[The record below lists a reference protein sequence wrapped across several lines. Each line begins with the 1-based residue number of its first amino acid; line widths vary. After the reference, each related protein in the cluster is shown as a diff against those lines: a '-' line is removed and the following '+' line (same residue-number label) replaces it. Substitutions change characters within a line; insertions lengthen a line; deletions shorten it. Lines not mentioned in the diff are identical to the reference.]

1 MSLRSLRPGL
11 RVGLFLVCAALASC
25 GTPPE
30 YTPDHTPEELEAAKA
45 ELRDHIRLRTFEAG
59 LPFGEEWVARAPR
72 DAELRALYA
81 EQLGGWRL
89 FKEIREQA
97 DAILNDDPENPWGR
111 YTRALEFFAQGDWEL
126 AAEPSLQA
134 WEALPRP
141 EFAAAYLQATMG
153 RGVEEVRAFLV
164 SLDSATRVAPEVLR
178 RQAELESWAQYEL
191 DDPAWADSSLATY
204 AELRERWPDHVDGYL
219 GAAEDLFRANRAEE
233 ALPLIERAV
242 ALAPG
247 SLDVRQWHWWILF
260 ESGVLPAEGRRP
272 AVEASIAAFQDAGPE
287 SIRGL
292 SATASM
298 YRDME
303 DMERAEKLE
312 ALVVE
317 RAPLSRHASL
327 IYAREYNAARSE
339 LNRLFQAEGRDSPE
353 YMAQLEVVR
362 AAVNRFLE
370 RPLYSDRPKASA
382 YMSLY
387 FALRDMDPV
396 PPEELAEAVRGL
408 VAYNDLNPHITFGSA
423 LIDMVEST
431 PYALEAAEIAR
442 NHGLKNAV
450 DRARESR
457 NSFDTEGEWEQF
469 LRYYLSIVHDAMGWA
484 YFKAGRVEDGLH
496 ALERSLVLTE
506 SNRETRY
513 HLGQVYEHFADR
525 ADGNGDAEAA
535 IEWLDRAEDSY
546 IAGLGSTRVGENP
559 SQSAIEALYERRNG
573 SREGIDEYLATLT
586 ERDQIRRRERIL
598 ESRVEAAGTY
608 EPFRLARLDG
618 SMVDS
623 ADLDGKVAV
632 VHFWGTW
639 CGPCIVEMPEYQK
652 FDLRYR
658 NDPDVRVVSISNDTS
673 RDLVE
678 EYLQRN
684 DFDFQ
689 VLMDDGYVQRA
700 GIGAWPTTWF
710 VDRDGYIQFVKI
722 GNTSKL
728 DEEFSWRVEALRGA
742 RLDLP

>member
-1 MSLRSLRPGL
+1 MSFPYLRFALRIGLLSLC
-11 RVGLFLVCAALASC
+11 VALSGCDASAD
-25 GTPPE
+25 
-30 YTPDHTPEELEAAKA
+30 YTAEELEAAKA

-59 LPFGEEWVARAPR
+59 LPFGRAWIARAAG

-81 EQLGGWRL
+81 EQLAGWRL

-97 DAILNDDPENPWGR
+97 DAILIDDPENPWGL
-111 YTRALEFFAQGDWEL
+111 YTRALEFLAQGDWEL
-126 AAEPSLQA
+126 AAAPSLRA

-153 RGVEEVRAFLV
+153 RGVEDVRAFLT
-164 SLDSATRVAPEVLR
+164 SLDSASRATPEVLR
-178 RQAELESWAQYEL
+178 RQADLESWAQYEL

-233 ALPLIERAV
+233 ALPLAEQAV

-247 SLDVRQWHWWILF
+247 SVDVRQWHWWILF
-260 ESGVLPAEGRRP
+260 ESGVLPAEERSA
-272 AVEASIAAFQDAGPE
+272 AVEASIAAFRDEGPE

-292 SATASM
+292 SAVASM

-303 DMERAEKLE
+303 DIERAEELE

-317 RAPLSRHASL
+317 RAPRSRHASL
-327 IYAREYNAARSE
+327 IYAREYGAESSE
-339 LNRLFQAEGRDSPE
+339 LNRLYQENGRDSPE
-353 YMAQLEVVR
+353 YMAQLAVVR
-362 AAVNRFLE
+362 DAVHRFLE
-370 RPLYSDRPKASA
+370 RPLYSDQPKASA
-382 YMSLY
+382 YMRLY

-396 PPEELAEAVRGL
+396 PSEELAEAVRGL
-408 VAYNDLNPHITFGSA
+408 VAYEDLNPHITYGSA
-423 LIDMVEST
+423 LIDLVEST

-442 NHGLKNAV
+442 NHGLQNAV
-450 DRARESR
+450 DRAEMSR
-457 NSFDTEGEWEQF
+457 NSFDTEGEWEQS
-469 LRYYLSIVHDAMGWA
+469 LRYYLSIVYDAMGWA
-484 YFKAGRVEDGLH
+484 YFKGGRVEDGLH
-496 ALERSLVLTE
+496 SLERALVLTE

-513 HLGQVYEHFADR
+513 HLGQVYEHFADES
-525 ADGNGDAEAA
+525 GDAEEAV
-535 IEWLDRAEDSY
+535 EWLDRAEDSY

-573 SREGIDEYLATLT
+573 SRDGLDEYLATLT

-623 ADLDGKVAV
+623 ADLDGKIAV

-652 FDLRYR
+652 FDERYR
-658 NDPDVRVVSISNDTS
+658 HDPEVSVVSISNDAS

-678 EYLQRN
+678 EYLERN

-710 VDRDGYIQFVKI
+710 VDHDGYVQFVKR

-728 DEEFSWRVEALRGA
+728 DEEFAWRVEALRDETT
-742 RLDLP
+742 RP

>member
-1 MSLRSLRPGL
+1 MSPRSRRSGP
-11 RVGLFLVCAALASC
+11 RVGFLLPGILLVVGAC
-25 GTPPE
+25 GAGSAPAD
-30 YTPDHTPEELEAAKA
+30 YTPEELEAAKA
-45 ELRDHIRLRTFEAG
+45 TLRDHVRLRTFEAG
-59 LPFGEEWVARAPR
+59 LPFGEAWVARAPD

-81 EQLGGWRL
+81 EQLAGWRL

-97 DAILNDDPENPWGR
+97 DAILVDDPENPWGL
-111 YTRALEFFAQGDWEL
+111 YVRALEFFAQGDWEL

-134 WEALPRP
+134 WETLPRP
-141 EFAAAYLQATMG
+141 EFAAAHLQATMG
-153 RGVEEVRAFLV
+153 RAFEEVRSFLT
-164 SLDSATRVAPEVLR
+164 SLDSATRAAPQVLR
-178 RQAELESWAQYEL
+178 RQADLESWAQYAL
-191 DDPAWADSSLATY
+191 DDPTWADSSLATY
-204 AELRERWPDHVDGYL
+204 SDLRERWPDHVDGYL

-233 ALPLIERAV
+233 ALPLIEQAV

-247 SLDVRQWHWWILF
+247 AVDVRQWHWWILF
-260 ESGVLPAEGRRP
+260 ESGVLAVEERRP
-272 AVEASIAAFQDAGPE
+272 AVEASIAAFREAGPE

-292 SATASM
+292 SSTASM

-303 DMERAEKLE
+303 SIERAEELE
-312 ALVVE
+312 TRVIE

-327 IYAREYNAARSE
+327 IYAREYNAASTE
-339 LNRLFQAEGRDSPE
+339 LNRLYQTDRDSPE

-362 AAVNRFLE
+362 DAVYRFLE

-382 YMSLY
+382 YMRLY

-396 PPEELAEAVRGL
+396 PSEELAEAVRGL
-408 VAYNDLNPHITFGSA
+408 VAHNDLNPHITYGSA

-442 NHGLKNAV
+442 NRGLQNAV
-450 DRARESR
+450 DRAEMSR
-457 NSFDTEGEWEQF
+457 NSFDTEGEWEQS

-484 YFKAGRVEDGLH
+484 YFKGGRVEDGRH
-496 ALERSLVLTE
+496 SLERALVLTE

-513 HLGQVYEHFADR
+513 HLGQVYEHYAD
-525 ADGNGDAEAA
+525 DAEARGDEA
-535 IEWLDRAEDSY
+535 GAVEWLDRAEDSY
-546 IAGLGSTRVGENP
+546 IAGLGSTRVGDNP
-559 SQSAIEALYERRNG
+559 SQAAIEALYERRTG
-573 SREGIDEYLATLT
+573 SRDGIDEYLATLS
-586 ERDQIRRRERIL
+586 ERDQLRRRERIL

-623 ADLDGKVAV
+623 ADLDGRIAV

-652 FDLRYR
+652 FDARYR
-658 NDPDVRVVSISNDTS
+658 DDPEVNVVSISNDTS

-678 EYLQRN
+678 EYLERN

-728 DEEFSWRVEALRGA
+728 DEEFSWRVEALRRGSE
-742 RLDLP
+742 DG

>member
-1 MSLRSLRPGL
+1 MSLRSSRPGS
-11 RVGLFLVCAALASC
+11 RVGLLLVCAALASC
-25 GTPPE
+25 GAPPD
-30 YTPDHTPEELEAAKA
+30 YTPVELEAAKA
-45 ELRDHIRLRTFEAG
+45 ELRDHVRLRTFEAG
-59 LPFGEEWVARAPR
+59 LPFGEAWVARAPD

-81 EQLGGWRL
+81 RQLAGWNLDR
-89 FKEIREQA
+89 EIRGQA
-97 DAILNDDPENPWGR
+97 DTILAEDPENPWGL
-111 YTRALEFFAQGDWEL
+111 YTRALQSLAGTDWQL
-126 AAEPSLQA
+126 AAGPSLRA
-134 WEALPRP
+134 WETLPHP
-141 EFAAAYLQATMG
+141 EFAAAYMQASLVDGIEGG
-153 RGVEEVRAFLV
+153 RSFLA
-164 SLDSATRVAPEVLR
+164 SLDSDTREASEVLYQ
-178 RQAELESWAQYEL
+178 QARLEWWAQYEL
-191 DDPAWADSSLATY
+191 DDPTWADSSLATY
-204 AELRERWPDHVDGYL
+204 ATLRERWPDHVAGYL
-219 GAAEDLFRANRAEE
+219 GAAEDLFRGNRAEE
-233 ALPLIERAV
+233 AAALIEQAL

-247 SLDVRQWHWWILF
+247 SVDVRELHWRILF
-260 ESGVLPAEGRRP
+260 ESDLLAADERGP

-303 DMERAEKLE
+303 DMERAEELE

-327 IYAREYNAARSE
+327 IYAREYNAESSE
-339 LNRLFQAEGRDSPE
+339 LNRLYQAEGRDSPE

-362 AAVNRFLE
+362 DAVNRFLE
-370 RPLYSDRPKASA
+370 RPLYSDRQKASA
-382 YMSLY
+382 YMRLY

-396 PPEELAEAVRGL
+396 PSEELAEAVRGL
-408 VAYNDLNPHITFGSA
+408 VAHNDLNPHITFGSA
-423 LIDMVEST
+423 LIDMAEST
-431 PYALEAAEIAR
+431 PHALEAAEIAR
-442 NHGLKNAV
+442 NHGLQNAV
-450 DRARESR
+450 DRVGMSR
-457 NSFDTEGEWEQF
+457 RSFDTEGEWEQS

-496 ALERSLVLTE
+496 SLERSLVLTE

-525 ADGNGDAEAA
+525 AAENGDAEAA

-559 SQSAIEALYERRNG
+559 SQEAIEALYERRNG
-573 SREGIDEYLATLT
+573 SRAGIEEYLATLN
-586 ERDQIRRRERIL
+586 ERDQIRRRGRIL
-598 ESRVEAAGTY
+598 ESRVEASGTY

-623 ADLDGKVAV
+623 ADLDGKIAV

-658 NDPDVRVVSISNDTS
+658 NDPEVSVVSISNDTS

-678 EYLQRN
+678 DYLERN

-728 DEEFSWRVEALRGA
+728 DEEFAWRVEALRKTDGT
-742 RLDLP
+742 R

>member
-1 MSLRSLRPGL
+1 MSLRSLRPGP
-11 RVGLFLVCAALASC
+11 RVGPLLVCAALASC
-25 GTPPE
+25 GAPPD
-30 YTPDHTPEELEAAKA
+30 YTPEQLEAAKA
-45 ELRDHIRLRTFEAG
+45 ELRDHVRLRTFEAG
-59 LPFGEEWVARAPR
+59 LPFGEAWVARAPD

-81 EQLGGWRL
+81 EQLRGWWL
-89 FKEIREQA
+89 FKEIRAQA
-97 DAILNDDPENPWGR
+97 DAILAEDPNNPWGL
-111 YTRALEFFAQGDWEL
+111 YTQALGHFAENEWKL
-126 AAEPSLQA
+126 AVEPSLKA

-141 EFAAAYLQATMG
+141 EFAAARVQSLRFDSIEGA
-153 RGVEEVRAFLV
+153 RAFLA
-164 SLDSATRVAPEVLR
+164 SLDSVTRATPEILFAR
-178 RQAELESWAQYEL
+178 AQLESQARYEL
-191 DDPAWADSSLATY
+191 SDPAWADSSLATY
-204 AELRERWPDHVDGYL
+204 AELRARFPDHVNGYL
-219 GAAEDLFRANRAEE
+219 RAAEDLFRANRAEE
-233 ALPLIERAV
+233 ALPLIEQAV

-247 SLDVRQWHWWILF
+247 SVDVRQWHWWILF
-260 ESGVLPAEGRRP
+260 ESGVLPAEERRP
-272 AVEASIAAFQDAGPE
+272 AVEASIAAFRDAGLE

-303 DMERAEKLE
+303 DMERAERLE

-327 IYAREYNAARSE
+327 IYAREYNAASSE
-339 LNRLFQAEGRDSPE
+339 LNRLYQAEGRDSPE

-370 RPLYSDRPKASA
+370 QPLYSDRQKASA

-387 FALRDMDPV
+387 VALRDMDPV
-396 PPEELAEAVRGL
+396 PSEELAEAVRGL
-408 VAYNDLNPHITFGSA
+408 VAHNDLNPHITFGSA
-423 LIDMVEST
+423 LIDMAEST
-431 PYALEAAEIAR
+431 PHALEAAEIAR
-442 NHGLKNAV
+442 NHGLQNAV
-450 DRARESR
+450 DRVGMSR
-457 NSFDTEGEWEQF
+457 RSFDTEGEWEQS

-496 ALERSLVLTE
+496 SLERSLVLTE

-513 HLGQVYEHFADR
+513 HLGQVYEHFADG
-525 ADGNGDAEAA
+525 AAENGDAAAA

-559 SQSAIEALYERRNG
+559 SQQAIEALYERRNR
-573 SREGIDEYLATLT
+573 SRAGIDEYLATLN
-586 ERDQIRRRERIL
+586 ERDQIRRRGRIL

-608 EPFRLARLDG
+608 EPFQLAQLDG

-623 ADLDGKVAV
+623 ADLDGKIAV

-652 FDLRYR
+652 FDERYR
-658 NDPDVRVVSISNDTS
+658 DDPEVSVVSISNDTS

-678 EYLQRN
+678 DYLERN

-728 DEEFSWRVEALRGA
+728 DEEFSWRVEALRETDGT
-742 RLDLP
+742 R